1 MIRKICSKCGT
12 EKELCE
18 FYFRK
23 DRNSYETSCKKCK
36 LENSKKIGK
45 NNYKKTQTMTKK
57 EEKIGLKINLTK

>member
-1 MIRKICSKCGT
+1 MRKICSKCGT

-23 DRNSYETSCKKCK
+23 DRNSYENSCKKCK
-36 LENSKKIGK
+36 LENGK
-45 NNYKKTQTMTKK
+45 NNYKKTQTMTKR